1 MVSEEF
7 LDEIELRMEESVE
20 ATRHE
25 MARLRTGRASAALLD
40 GVIVEA
46 YGTKTPLRQLANV
59 SVPEARLIVVQPYD
73 KSIIGDIERGLN
85 KADLGLT
92 PNNDGKLIRL
102 SVPPLTEERR
112 KDLVK
117 MAKKLGEDGKVRI
130 RGIRREANEEIKKS
144 EKDSDITEDE
154 SHKMQDKIQKLTD
167 KHVEA
172 IDKALQEKEDEIL
185 NF

>member
-154 SHKMQDKIQKLTD
+154 SHKMQDKVQELTD

>member
-7 LDEIELRMEESVE
+7 LDEIELRMEEAVE
-20 ATRHE
+20 TCRHE

-40 GVIVEA
+40 GVTVEA
-46 YGTKTPLRQLANV
+46 YGTRTALRQLANV

-73 KSIIGDIERGLN
+73 KSIIGDIERAIN

-92 PNNDGKLIRL
+92 PNNDGKLVRL

-112 KDLVK
+112 RDLAKV
-117 MAKKLGEDGKVRI
+117 AKKIAEEGKIHVRA
-130 RGIRREANEEIKKS
+130 IRREANDSLKKDEKAGEIP
-144 EKDSDITEDE
+144 EDE
-154 SHKMQDKIQKLTD
+154 SHRMQNEVQELTD
-167 KHVEA
+167 KFTKQ
-172 IDKALQEKEDEIL
+172 IDKALEEKEHEIL

>member
-7 LDEIELRMEESVE
+7 LDEIELRMDESVE

-25 MARLRTGRASAALLD
+25 MAKLRTGRASAALLD
-40 GVIVEA
+40 GVMVEA
-46 YGTKTPLRQLANV
+46 YGTKTPLRQLSNV

-73 KSIIGDIERGLN
+73 KSIIGDIERALN

-117 MAKKLGEDGKVRI
+117 VAKKLGEDGKVRI
-130 RGIRREANEEIKKS
+130 RGIRRDANEEIKKS
-144 EKDSDITEDE
+144 EKSSDITEDE
-154 SHKMQDKIQKLTD
+154 SHKMQDKVQELTD
-167 KHVEA
+167 KKVEE
-172 IDKALQEKEDEIL
+172 IDKALQEKEEEIL

>member
-1 MVSEEF
+1 MLSDIYRETESKM
-7 LDEIELRMEESVE
+7 EKTIESMGREL
-20 ATRHE
+20 A
-25 MARLRTGRASAALLD
+25 AIRTGRASLSIFDGITLD
-40 GVIVEA
+40 Y
-46 YGTKTPLRQLANV
+46 YGSQSPLNQVATL
-59 SVPEARLIVVQPYD
+59 SVPESRLIVIQPWD
-73 KSIIGDIERGLN
+73 PSIIKEIE
-85 KADLGLT
+85 KAIMRSDLGLT